1 MVLPALLAAA
11 GLQGLHR
18 DMPELHPDDGMDLVA
33 EDRAIDVD
41 GVALKDAHVLQLF
54 HPVPDG
60 LPGEEDP
67 RAQFLHGDARVL
79 PEFFDDPHI
88 RCIYLGLHTASALP
102 RHLPG

>member
-1 MVLPALLAAA
+1 
-11 GLQGLHR
+11 
-18 DMPELHPDDGMDLVA
+18 MPMSSSCST
-33 EDRAIDVD
+33 
-41 GVALKDAHVLQLF
+41 LF
-54 HPVPDG
+54 LTACPVR
-60 LPGEEDP
+60 EDP

>member
-1 MVLPALLAAA
+1 
-11 GLQGLHR
+11 
-18 DMPELHPDDGMDLVA
+18 MPELHPDDGMDLVA

-41 GVALKDAHVLQLF
+41 GVALKDAHVLQPF

-60 LPGEEDP
+60 LPGKEDP
-67 RAQFLHGDARVL
+67 RPQFLHGDARVL